1 MRVHSEIPAPELV
14 GRAREEAALERFA
27 RAAMVGEGATVLIS
41 GETGVGKTALVDAAL
56 SRTKLLP
63 VRAAATP
70 VNTPSLGPIA
80 ALLRT
85 LRRDMPDAFT
95 SVANDTPAVSGLIAA
110 KDKFEPAQNRAA
122 LFDEVAD
129 AFAAIGQTHALA
141 LVLDDLQWADFATL
155 ELLPILA
162 KRARNAPLLILAIYR
177 SDAVPQG
184 HPLRAM
190 RETLRRA
197 RLLNEIPLQPLDH
210 HETIGLIERLLG
222 NAAQPA
228 LAEAIWERSAGVP
241 LYVDALV
248 ATLQARDCSSP
259 DNAASVGLSLPETV
273 RDAIVERVDALSVPA
288 RRAAE
293 SAAVARIGSP
303 EISLELLAQLND
315 GADGIEGLLAS
326 GLIVE
331 RRPGL
336 AAFRT
341 PLECDAVYAAIPWSR
356 RRALHRRAAEL
367 LERLGNGV
375 AQTAQHWQ
383 AAGETE
389 RARRALLEAANRS
402 QRLHAH
408 QDTVELLRR
417 MLDLWPPG
425 YDEAERLRVVDR
437 LGDAAQ
443 LAGRFPE
450 AQRAWREVA
459 ESATGT
465 SDVLAGARAL
475 RKIAN
480 LHEMRCDW
488 ARALDARQDAI
499 AAFGAGGGHAEA
511 AIEGINTAIRLRM
524 SSRHAAGLDVLA
536 RAAGDAER
544 AQREDLGL
552 RIAALKGNL
561 EARLGRVAEGI
572 ATIRAA
578 RDAALALNEAALVGE
593 IYQRLADAI
602 ERSSDYR
609 SSVAVNREG
618 VAFCEEHTL
627 PGGVLACLACMSWV
641 LVRAG
646 EWDEALRASRRML
659 DSPAC
664 AAPARTAALGFIG
677 VVHVLRGELRK
688 GEPLLVESATLA
700 RQLDHALGE
709 MTARWGL
716 AVHDCVAGNVVA
728 AGERCAAM
736 LARYRG
742 IDERH
747 AAIPIVRWSASCFAQ
762 LRDHEHL
769 HACGDVLGEAA
780 ARFGHPEPL
789 SALAHTLGE
798 IALLEGDAARAADQF
813 ENAIALIDE
822 WELPRERVESQLR
835 AAAACI
841 AADRREPA
849 VRFARDAARGAEQLG
864 AKPLAQLAIKQLR
877 DLGEPVAGALGAHGA
892 RRAQQG
898 GLTSRQVQIL
908 REISRGL
915 TDKEIARNFRLS
927 PRTIETHV
935 AHALAALDCRTRAE
949 AVHKATELGV
959 ISTPTG

>member
-1 MRVHSEIPAPELV
+1 MSVHSEYPAPELV
-14 GRAREEAALERFA
+14 GRAREEAALQRFA
-27 RAAMVGEGATVLIS
+27 RAAMEGEGATVLVS
-41 GETGVGKTALVDAAL
+41 GETGVGKTVLVDAAL
-56 SRTKLLP
+56 SRTELLP
-63 VRAAATP
+63 VRAAAIP
-70 VNTPSLGPIA
+70 INTPSLGPIA
-80 ALLRT
+80 TLLRT
-85 LRRDMPDAFT
+85 LRRDVSDAFA
-95 SVANDTPAVSGLIAA
+95 SVANNAPAVASLLSAR
-110 KDKFEPAQNRAA
+110 DEFEPAKNRTA

-129 AFAAIGQTHALA
+129 AFVAIAKTRALA

-162 KRARNAPLLILAIYR
+162 KRARSAPLLIVAIYR
-177 SDAVPQG
+177 SDAVAQG
-184 HPLRAM
+184 HPIRAM

-197 RLLNEIPLQPLDH
+197 RLLNEIPLRPLDRP
-210 HETIGLIERLLG
+210 ETISLIEHLLG
-222 NAAQPA
+222 DAVQPA
-228 LAEAIWERSAGVP
+228 LAETIWERSGGVP

-248 ATLQARDCSSP
+248 ATLQSRDCSSP
-259 DNAASVGLSLPETV
+259 DSSARVSLPLPETV
-273 RDAIVERVDALSVPA
+273 RDAIVARVDALSAPA
-288 RRAAE
+288 RRVAE
-293 SAAVARIGSP
+293 GAAVAGIGGP
-303 EISLELLAQLND
+303 EFSLEFLTQLND
-315 GADGIEGLLAS
+315 GIDGIEDLLAS

-331 RRPGL
+331 RQPGL

-367 LERLGNGV
+367 LEGSGTSV
-375 AQTAQHWQ
+375 AQPAQHWQ
-383 AAGETE
+383 SAGETE
-389 RARRALLEAANRS
+389 RARKALLEAASRS

-417 MLDLWPPG
+417 VLDLWPPG
-425 YDEAERLRVVDR
+425 HDEPERLKVIDR

-459 ESATGT
+459 ESAAGT
-465 SDVLAGARAL
+465 SDSLAGARAL

-488 ARALDARQDAI
+488 ARALDVRQDAM
-499 AAFGAGGGHAEA
+499 AAFGAGGAHAEA

-536 RAAGDAER
+536 RAAADAER
-544 AQREDLGL
+544 AQREDLRL

-561 EARLGRVAEGI
+561 EARLGHVTEGI
-572 ATIRAA
+572 AAIRAA
-578 RDAALALNEAALVGE
+578 RDAALALNEPTLVGE
-593 IYQRLADAI
+593 IYQRLADAV
-602 ERSSDYR
+602 ERSSHYR

-618 VAFCEEHTL
+618 IAFCEDHML
-627 PGGVLACLACMSWV
+627 PGGVLACLACMGWV

-646 EWDEALRASRRML
+646 EWDEALRAARRML
-659 DSPAC
+659 ESPAC
-664 AAPARTAALGFIG
+664 APPARSAALGFIG

-688 GEPLLVESATLA
+688 GEPLLVESAALA
-700 RQLDHALGE
+700 RQLDHALAE

-716 AVHDCVAGNVVA
+716 AVHDVVAGNAAA

-736 LARYRG
+736 LARYRE

-762 LRDHEHL
+762 IRDHENL
-769 HACGDVLGEAA
+769 RACGDILGDAA
-780 ARFGHPEPL
+780 ARFANPEPL

-798 IALLEGDAARAADQF
+798 IALLEGDAARAAEQF
-813 ENAIALIDE
+813 ENAIALIDD

-927 PRTIETHV
+927 PRTVETHV